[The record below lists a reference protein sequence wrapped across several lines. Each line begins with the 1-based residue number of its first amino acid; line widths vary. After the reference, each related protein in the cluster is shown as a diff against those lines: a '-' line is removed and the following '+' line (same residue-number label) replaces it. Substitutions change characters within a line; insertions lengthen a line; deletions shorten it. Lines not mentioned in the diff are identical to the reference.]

1 MRKLFLLSAL
11 LVFACGSD
19 DSNDNSNQTFLEKYD
34 GVVWGE
40 TLNDPSYSFGHIFY
54 NSPSSVTT
62 FEVYN
67 GMIDCY
73 SNIFGN
79 VDAYGTL
86 MDIVSQTEDMLV
98 LEITEYFL
106 FGQISTYIATITVTN
121 DRDNLALERSNEPNG
136 TEYYEKI
143 NSSPCN

>member
-1 MRKLFLLSAL
+1 MKKLLLLSAL
-11 LVFACGSD
+11 FIFACSSSG
-19 DSNDNSNQTFLEKYD
+19 DSTSTGQLFLEKYD

-40 TLNDPSYSFGHIFY
+40 TPNDPSYSFGHIFY

-98 LEITEYFL
+98 LEITEDID
-106 FGQISTYIATITVTN
+106 GEISTYIATITVTN
-121 DRDNLALERSNEPNG
+121 DGDNLTLERSNEPTG